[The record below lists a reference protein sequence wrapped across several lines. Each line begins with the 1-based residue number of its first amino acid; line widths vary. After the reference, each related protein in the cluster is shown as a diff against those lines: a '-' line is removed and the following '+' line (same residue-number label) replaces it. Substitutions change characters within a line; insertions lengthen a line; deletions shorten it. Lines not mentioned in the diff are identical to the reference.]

1 MANNI
6 DLKINEHFIPF
17 FKTRKRYAI
26 SYGGAG
32 SGKSVSIAQKIIT
45 RCLGEAK
52 GGNTHRILCVRKV
65 KSSIKESVFK
75 LLRDQI
81 SDLELSTYVK
91 VNQTD
96 MSIRFNNGA
105 EIITSGLDDVEKL
118 KSITN
123 ITSIW
128 IEEATELDEGDLTQL
143 DLRLRGI
150 SPYYKQI
157 MISFNPISETHWL
170 KKVFF
175 DRKSNDVFIIHST
188 FEHNG
193 FLDAPYKKMLRERY
207 IYDENMYRIYVKGK
221 FGRIVTGQEFY
232 SAFKYSRHV
241 IKSNL
246 LFRGSAYHLSF
257 DFNVNPYMPATLW
270 QIQRNEKGIYNVFC
284 IDEFALKNP
293 RNMTEYVCDEF
304 IKKYGKGLKRGD
316 LFIYGDASGRSRRT
330 ANNFHDYDV
339 IESTLKDYL
348 NNTSIRVPKSNPP
361 VRQRRV
367 FVNKILKGGY
377 NIDMTI
383 SDKCKL
389 LITDF
394 ESVIEDADGK
404 KKKQIARD
412 KITKVAYE
420 KYGHL
425 SDSADYFL
433 CSAFESYFDD
443 LLLNGY

>member
-123 ITSIW
+123 ITSVW

-157 MISFNPISETHWL
+157 MISFNPISETHFL
-170 KKVFF
+170 KKRFF
-175 DRKSNDVFIIHST
+175 DIGQDDAMTLKT
-188 FEHNG
+188 TY
-193 FLDAPYKKMLRERY
+193 LD
-207 IYDENMYRIYVKGK
+207 NK
-221 FGRIVTGQEFY
+221 F
-232 SAFKYSRHV
+232 
-241 IKSNL
+241 
-246 LFRGSAYHLSF
+246 
-257 DFNVNPYMPATLW
+257 
-270 QIQRNEKGIYNVFC
+270 
-284 IDEFALKNP
+284 IDEEYIKTLTGLNP
-293 RNMTEYVCDEF
+293 
-304 IKKYGKGLKRGD
+304 IKKDK
-316 LFIYGDASGRSRRT
+316 
-330 ANNFHDYDV
+330 
-339 IESTLKDYL
+339 EE
-348 NNTSIRVPKSNPP
+348 
-361 VRQRRV
+361 V
-367 FVNKILKGGY
+367 FK
-377 NIDMTI
+377 
-383 SDKCKL
+383 
-389 LITDF
+389 
-394 ESVIEDADGK
+394 
-404 KKKQIARD
+404 
-412 KITKVAYE
+412 
-420 KYGHL
+420 
-425 SDSADYFL
+425 
-433 CSAFESYFDD
+433 
-443 LLLNGY
+443 